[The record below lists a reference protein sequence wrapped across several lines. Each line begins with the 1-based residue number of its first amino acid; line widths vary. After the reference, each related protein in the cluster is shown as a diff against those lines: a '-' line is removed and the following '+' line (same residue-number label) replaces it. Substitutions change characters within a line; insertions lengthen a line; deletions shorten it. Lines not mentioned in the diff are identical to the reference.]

1 MYRSPHHER
10 LRGRSNCDV
19 VLRFFFFFLS
29 LLFRYNW
36 AAMTAAFPPNGKG
49 QINLPVLMSANGT
62 GSSAATWKINQPA
75 ESARVC
81 VSTCVCVRM
90 VRSKSCNDLRNY
102 NICRFDARW
111 SFGNQSSSRF
121 MVNIEGTSIR
131 TRSAPFVQVW
141 HETLKWILVTERRF
155 CGFSHLVLFTKMGF
169 QFFSVMFTRK
179 EFLQTLVVLK
189 ESGYDQIDFVNLVI

>member
-1 MYRSPHHER
+1 MWSASDWCWLLKLNTMIFTKWGISIDNFVFYMWSVSQPTSWEVAWSFE
-10 LRGRSNCDV
+10 LRRV
-19 VLRFFFFFLS
+19 FFFLLS

-141 HETLKWILVTERRF
+141 HETLKWILVTERRC

-169 QFFSVMFTRK
+169 QFF
-179 EFLQTLVVLK
+179 L
-189 ESGYDQIDFVNLVI
+189 